1 MLFVLRVTV
10 SDYIFGIFKLFLI
23 TTNTIA
29 STQCRDRM
37 IKHLN
42 NGYANI
48 SRDCIEL
55 FLSLCENCNMK
66 KKHISKGVVV
76 KPILSKEFNSRGQ
89 VDLMDFQSNP
99 DGKYTFIMVY
109 QDHLTKFCNIK
120 PLTLK
125 KASEIAFN
133 LIDMFTIFGA
143 PHILQSDNG
152 REITALVIFE
162 LKLMWPELVNVHGKP
177 RHPQSQGS
185 IERSTGDNHNMLTA
199 WMRNNESNKWSVGI
213 KFVQLQKHFST

>member
-1 MLFVLRVTV
+1 
-10 SDYIFGIFKLFLI
+10 
-23 TTNTIA
+23 
-29 STQCRDRM
+29 
-37 IKHLN
+37 
-42 NGYANI
+42 
-48 SRDCIEL
+48 
-55 FLSLCENCNMK
+55 
-66 KKHISKGVVV
+66 
-76 KPILSKEFNSRGQ
+76 
-89 VDLMDFQSNP
+89 MDFQSNP

-185 IERSTGDNHNMLTA
+185 IERSTGDIHNMLTA